1 MRIRVILESISS
13 IFNTL
18 IIKNLSIKNIKSV
31 PKITIK
37 RVLKKIFQLKTLQ
50 VKTPSNVL

>member
-37 RVLKKIFQLKTLQ
+37 RVLKKIFQLKTLP